1 MTAQIGIPS
10 AETGRSTAGP
20 KLGLHGPFDS
30 ENGSPIVDMATGQP
44 VALIHRKSHDVMG
57 KVALAASPET
67 YFVTVAPG
75 MDYAVIAGVAVCF
88 DELHNEKS
96 HTHA

>member
-1 MTAQIGIPS
+1 
-10 AETGRSTAGP
+10 
-20 KLGLHGPFDS
+20 
-30 ENGSPIVDMATGQP
+30 
-44 VALIHRKSHDVMG
+44 
-57 KVALAASPET
+57 
-67 YFVTVAPG
+67 VTVAPG